1 MQAAI
6 ALSIA
11 LSNQSRAT
19 MKTILI
25 ANPKGGAG
33 KTTLSTNLAGYLA
46 HQGEDVFLWDLDRQ
60 KSALHWLSQRSAH
73 LPPIGRLD
81 AAKDKTGAGWLILD
95 SPAGLHGDKLSELLK
110 RVEKVIVP
118 IVPSSFDLAATQTF
132 LSELSDEKSVRKGRA
147 FVAIVGMRVDART
160 RAAEKLDDFL
170 MPVDLPVLTH
180 LRDTQNYVTAAFEG
194 KSIFDMAP
202 SQVAQDIEQWQ
213 PIIKWLRT

>member
-1 MQAAI
+1 
-6 ALSIA
+6 
-11 LSNQSRAT
+11 

-46 HQGEDVFLWDLDRQ
+46 SRDESVYLWDLDRQ
-60 KSALHWLSQRSAH
+60 KSALHWLSQRPAH
-73 LPPIGRLD
+73 LPAIHRLD
-81 AAKDKTGAGWLILD
+81 STKERRANSTLVLD
-95 SPAGLHGDKLSELLK
+95 SPAGLHGEKLSELLK

-118 IVPSSFDLAATQTF
+118 IVPSSFDLAATSTF
-132 LSELSDEKSVRKGRA
+132 LDELLEEKSIRKGKA

-160 RAAEKLDDFL
+160 RAAEKLDEFL
-170 MPVDLPVLTH
+170 APIDLPVLTH

-202 SQVAQDIEQWQ
+202 STVAQDLEQWQ
-213 PIIKWLRT
+213 PIIRWLRS

>member
-1 MQAAI
+1 
-6 ALSIA
+6 
-11 LSNQSRAT
+11 

-46 HQGEDVFLWDLDRQ
+46 SRDENVYLWDLDRQ
-60 KSALHWLSQRSAH
+60 KSALHWLSQRPAH
-73 LPPIGRLD
+73 LPVIHRLD
-81 AAKDKTGAGWLILD
+81 STKERRANSALVLD
-95 SPAGLHGDKLSELLK
+95 SPAGLHGEKLGELLK

-118 IVPSSFDLAATQTF
+118 IVPSSFDFAATRAF
-132 LSELSDEKSVRKGRA
+132 LDELLEEKSIRKGKA

-160 RAAEKLDDFL
+160 RAAEKLDEFL
-170 MPVDLPVLTH
+170 APIDLPVLTH

-202 SQVAQDIEQWQ
+202 STVAQDLEQWQ
-213 PIIKWLRT
+213 PIIRWLRS